1 MVVWWWWCG
10 GGYGDGEAV
19 VVEVVAGMGVVG
31 QVANDVE
38 AAPLKNRESPQ
49 VIRCGRF

>member
-1 MVVWWWWCG
+1 MVGFRNPFSKVSL
-10 GGYGDGEAV
+10 
-19 VVEVVAGMGVVG
+19 GVVG